1 MTLVLGIETSCDETA
16 AAVIGDG
23 RAIRSNVVASQ
34 VDLHQK
40 YGGVFPEMA
49 SRQHVVTITPVIEQA
64 ISDAQTTWDDLSAVA
79 VTHGP
84 GLAGSLLV
92 GVNVA
97 KGLAYARGLP
107 LVGVNH
113 LEAHI
118 ATNWLDVSVEG
129 GRAVLPPVT
138 SRRSSRPVGTQAML
152 FDETGSDALPAQGEP
167 DPYQVTFPVL
177 CLVVSGGHTELV
189 LMHDYGEYQ
198 RLGAT
203 TDDAVGEAF
212 DKVARLLGLEY
223 PGGPAIQ
230 RVAQQGNPQAF
241 PFPRARLDRSYDF
254 SFSGLKTAVLR
265 AVQKYE
271 PELQRPADRVPGAA
285 TPSSRP
291 HRMYPSSLH
300 PRTAADLAASFQTA
314 VVEAL
319 VEKTSRAAVEYKV
332 SEVLLAG
339 GVAANQALRERMQMA
354 LDVPLRLPP
363 VALATDNATG
373 VGVAGYWALRR
384 GQFSGWDL
392 DVVPNL
398 TLT

>member
-16 AAVIGDG
+16 AAVIADG

-64 ISDAQTTWDDLSAVA
+64 MGDAQTTWDDLSAIA

-118 ATNWLDVSVEG
+118 ATNWLDVSVAG
-129 GRAVLPPVT
+129 GRAVPLPAM
-138 SRRSSRPVGTQAML
+138 SRRSPMPVGEQAML
-152 FDETGSDALPAQGEP
+152 FDETGSSAPPAQGEP
-167 DPYQVTFPVL
+167 DPYQLTFPVL

-271 PELQRPADRVPGAA
+271 PELKRPADRVPGAA

-291 HRMYPSSLH
+291 RLH

-339 GVAANQALRERMQMA
+339 GVAANQALRERMQKA

-384 GQFSGWDL
+384 GQVAGWDL

>member
-16 AAVIGDG
+16 AAVIADG

-64 ISDAQTTWDDLSAVA
+64 MGEAQTTWDDLSAIA

-107 LVGVNH
+107 LIGVNH

-118 ATNWLDVSVEG
+118 ATNWLDVSVEEA
-129 GRAVLPPVT
+129 RAAPPPAVP
-138 SRRSSRPVGTQAML
+138 RRLSGSVGEQATL
-152 FDETGSDALPAQGEP
+152 FDEPRSSTPPAQADP

-177 CLVVSGGHTELV
+177 CLIVSGGHTELA

-271 PELQRPADRVPGAA
+271 PDLQRPADRVPGAD
-285 TPSSRP
+285 TSSSRP
-291 HRMYPSSLH
+291 RLH

-319 VEKTSRAAVEYKV
+319 VEKTSRAAEEYKV

-339 GVAANQALRERMQMA
+339 GVAANRALRDRMQRV
-354 LDVPLRLPP
+354 LNVPLRLPP

-384 GQFSGWDL
+384 GQVAGWDL